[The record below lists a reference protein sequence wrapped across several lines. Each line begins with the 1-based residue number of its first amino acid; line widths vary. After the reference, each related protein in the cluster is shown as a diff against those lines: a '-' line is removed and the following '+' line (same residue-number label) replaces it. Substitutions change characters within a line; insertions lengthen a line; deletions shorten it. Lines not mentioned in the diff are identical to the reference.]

1 MSTYRLSISSS
12 SQGCFTAH
20 ETEGHCLRIEAALE
34 TWRARVPPL
43 AVPEP
48 RQEMVIEH
56 IGLPLLLPCL
66 PESFPAPLFVGCY
79 LYSWGE
85 AVVDEVTNI

>member
-20 ETEGHCLRIEAALE
+20 ETEGQCFRPESALE
-34 TWRARVPPL
+34 TWRAKFPPL

-48 RQEMVIEH
+48 RQEMVTEH
-56 IGLPLLLPCL
+56 ISLSLLLPCL
-66 PESFPAPLFVGCY
+66 SELFPASPFVRCY
-79 LYSWGE
+79 LYSWDE
-85 AVVDEVTNI
+85 AVEDEVTNM